1 MIESLM
7 GNRKAVRYTDMASR
21 IADNL
26 MESVFKRNKKK
37 NNNIG
42 EDEEDSDNNSDDYDE
57 EKNKDKM

>member
-26 MESVFKRNKKK
+26 MESVFKRNK
-37 NNNIG
+37 NNNSIG
-42 EDEEDSDNNSDDYDE
+42 EDDDSDENSDNYDD
-57 EKNKDKM
+57 EKNKEMM